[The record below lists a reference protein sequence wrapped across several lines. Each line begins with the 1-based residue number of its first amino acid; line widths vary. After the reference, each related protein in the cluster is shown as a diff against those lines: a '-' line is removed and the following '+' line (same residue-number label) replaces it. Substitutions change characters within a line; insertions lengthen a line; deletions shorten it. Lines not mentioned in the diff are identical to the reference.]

1 MQSTYMGSNSLQGCM
16 ADNENFVADTI
27 AAAEAA
33 YKKNFAAEVKAFAKS
48 NRGSLLGDLASMVS
62 SDIYL
67 YRENDLKFPGFLPQ
81 SQNNDYQT

>member
-1 MQSTYMGSNSLQGCM
+1 MQSTYRGSNSLQGCM

-33 YKKNFAAEVKAFAKS
+33 YKKDFAAEVKAFAKS

-62 SDIYL
+62 CNINTGS
-67 YRENDLKFPGFLPQ
+67 
-81 SQNNDYQT
+81 SQNSVTL